1 MLRLALVGVDHPHGA
16 HWRQSLGNFADRLR
30 ITAVVPA
37 FGGATASL
45 EEKLAGVP
53 RFADVDALVVGGEF
67 DAALVCLPNDEAPSA
82 LVKLA
87 AAGKHV
93 LTEKPIGKTAAD
105 LDAVIAALRCKKL
118 AFQNGYMWRYDCAAE
133 RLREMVRDRRF
144 GRIINVEMLF
154 VTSDIRRRGADHY
167 LFDPAKSGSGFLSW
181 LGVHHLDLLSFVVEQ
196 RIVGVTARTGVF
208 GGVATEVEDGG
219 ALLLDLEGGGLATF
233 LGGYWLP
240 RWAGENRFTIRG
252 TERWVEWHPTRPG
265 TSGVLEIHGPQPQWH
280 AMEETF
286 SIAADPTPGYGG
298 IRGVRLIDDW
308 LRAIAE
314 GGRDC
319 RNTPESARS
328 VLEILDAAYES
339 SRSGRRIECSIG

>member
-1 MLRLALVGVDHPHGA
+1 MVGVDHPHGA
-16 HWRQSLGNFADRLR
+16 HWRQSLTNFADRVR

-45 EEKLAGVP
+45 EESLTAVP
-53 RFADVDALVVGGEF
+53 RFADVDALVAGGEF
-67 DAALVCLPNDEAPSA
+67 DAALVCLPNDEAPA
-82 LVKLA
+82 VLIKLA
-87 AAGKHV
+87 DAGKHI
-93 LTEKPIGKTAAD
+93 LTEKPIGKSAGD
-105 LDAVIAALRCKKL
+105 LDGVIAAVRRRRV
-118 AFQNGYMWRYDCAAE
+118 AFQNGYMWRYDAGAE

-154 VTSDIRRRGADHY
+154 VTSDVRRRGADHY
-167 LFDPAKSGSGFLSW
+167 LFDAAKSGSGFLSW
-181 LGVHHLDLLSFVVEQ
+181 LGVHHLDLLTFSTEQ
-196 RIVGVTARTGVF
+196 KIVGVTARTGVF
-208 GGVATEVEDGG
+208 GAVATEVEDGG

-240 RWAGENRFTIRG
+240 RWAGENRWTIRG

-286 SIAADPTPGYGG
+286 TIAADPTPGYGG
-298 IRGVRLIDDW
+298 MRGVRLIDDW
-308 LRAIAE
+308 LRAIADK
-314 GGRDC
+314 GRDC
-319 RNTPESARS
+319 RNTPESAKA

-339 SRSGRRIECSIG
+339 SRTGRRVECSIG